1 MEAASVARFENP
13 SSKAD
18 KMPPLLFN
26 GQGTAA
32 FLPYDEAVI
41 QRCQM
46 FGSRWIT
53 GRPADWP
60 QPGRFRPASC

>member
-18 KMPPLLFN
+18 KMPPLLSN

-32 FLPYDEAVI
+32 FLRYDEAVI
-41 QRCQM
+41 QRHTDV
-46 FGSRWIT
+46 R
-53 GRPADWP
+53 
-60 QPGRFRPASC
+60 QPLENWAAGGLVAACPV